1 MGITNNAE
9 EFLLRILNFEI
20 VFEFAEKTDYLFL
33 YKIKEC
39 IKHSECPEGAYLS
52 EVANYMDLSMPATSK
67 MITNLEKKGYIIWK
81 LAEKKEQ
88 TYIVLTNKAIEL
100 TNCEKNKIISI
111 YDKVVS
117 EIDPDDLETTRNTL
131 EKIRQVME
139 ETK

>member
-81 LAEKKEQ
+81 LDEKKEQ
-88 TYIVLTNKAIEL
+88 TYIALTSKAIEL

-111 YDKVVS
+111 YLLLSQK
-117 EIDPDDLETTRNTL
+117 ENLWMFL
-131 EKIRQVME
+131 QE
-139 ETK
+139 EMRRLFLFGKNQKK

>member
-81 LAEKKEQ
+81 LDEKKEQ
-88 TYIVLTNKAIEL
+88 TYIVLTSKAIEL

-131 EKIRQVME
+131 KKIRQVME

>member
-52 EVANYMDLSMPATSK
+52 DVANYMDLSMPATSK
-67 MITNLEKKGYIIWK
+67 MITNLEKKATSFGSWTRK
-81 LAEKKEQ
+81 RANLH
-88 TYIVLTNKAIEL
+88 
-100 TNCEKNKIISI
+100 CF
-111 YDKVVS
+111 DKQS
-117 EIDPDDLETTRNTL
+117 N
-131 EKIRQVME
+131 
-139 ETK
+139 

>member
-67 MITNLEKKGYIIWK
+67 MITNLEKKATSFGSWTR
-81 LAEKKEQ
+81 KKS
-88 TYIVLTNKAIEL
+88 K
-100 TNCEKNKIISI
+100 
-111 YDKVVS
+111 
-117 EIDPDDLETTRNTL
+117 PTL
-131 EKIRQVME
+131 L
-139 ETK
+139 